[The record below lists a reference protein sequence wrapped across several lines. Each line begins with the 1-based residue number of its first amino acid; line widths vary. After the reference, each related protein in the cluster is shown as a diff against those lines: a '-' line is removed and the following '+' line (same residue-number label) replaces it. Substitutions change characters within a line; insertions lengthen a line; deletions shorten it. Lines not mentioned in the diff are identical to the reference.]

1 MWESR
6 KLLSWLNFSNFCG
19 LMGIGVGKP
28 LWVSLNH
35 FGCSTEGYVLF
46 WRTAKLQACLDYL
59 DWSMEKQVCLNL
71 LQTVILRKR
80 SNLQVCLSHLDWPM
94 GGEVSLNSTLSPWNQ
109 GNSRWAN
116 ANRKSV
122 CRQICQWGSLTKLF
136 LTSGLVRATWIGGFR
151 RYALFVY
158 NKRKRGGDPEYWRM
172 FVGTM

>member
-1 MWESR
+1 
-6 KLLSWLNFSNFCG
+6 
-19 LMGIGVGKP
+19 MGIGVGKP

-94 GGEVSLNSTLSPWNQ
+94 GGGGFLEQYAQPLESRQLQMGQCQQKIRMPSNMPMGFLNKT
-109 GNSRWAN
+109 
-116 ANRKSV
+116 
-122 CRQICQWGSLTKLF
+122 F
-136 LTSGLVRATWIGGFR
+136 LDFRSVRATWTGPRGRFPWIVCSALGIKATPDGPMPTENP
-151 RYALFVY
+151 YAVKY
-158 NKRKRGGDPEYWRM
+158 ANGVP
-172 FVGTM
+172 

>member
-1 MWESR
+1 
-6 KLLSWLNFSNFCG
+6 
-19 LMGIGVGKP
+19 MGIGVGKP

-136 LTSGLVRATWIGGFR
+136 LTSGLFEPLGLVDSDDMLCSFIIKG
-151 RYALFVY
+151 
-158 NKRKRGGDPEYWRM
+158 KRGGILNIDGCSLGLCRVSECM
-172 FVGTM
+172 I